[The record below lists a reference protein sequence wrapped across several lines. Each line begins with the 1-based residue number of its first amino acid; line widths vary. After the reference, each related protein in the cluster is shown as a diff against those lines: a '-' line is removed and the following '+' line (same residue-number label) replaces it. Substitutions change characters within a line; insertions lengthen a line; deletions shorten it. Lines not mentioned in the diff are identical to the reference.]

1 MKKIAK
7 WLTTSK
13 YMIPVLLLF
22 VILGAG
28 ATMAWF
34 TDTEAATNV
43 IRIGNSD
50 ITVIEKV
57 EELKKTDIG
66 IKNEGSVPVYVR
78 MRVDY
83 PTGISYMKAD
93 GTTRTV
99 SVEAVRNQQYS
110 WTQGADDYWY
120 YEGVV
125 GPESKVSLYESVE
138 LKVDNPASGEME
150 RIKDLLDIT
159 VYGECIQ
166 SEGLPEEINTAQ
178 EAFAYMA
185 SLPEG
190 NE

>member
-13 YMIPVLLLF
+13 YMIPVLLVL

-93 GTTRTV
+93 GTTGTV
-99 SVEAVRNQQYS
+99 SVEAVRNEQYS
-110 WTQGADDYWY
+110 WTQGAYGYWY

-125 GPESKVSLYESVE
+125 GPDSTVFLYESVE

>member
-13 YMIPVLLLF
+13 YMIPVLLLL

-34 TDTEAATNV
+34 TDTEAAINV

-50 ITVIEKV
+50 ITVTETV
-57 EELKKTDIG
+57 EGLKKTKIG

-83 PTGISYMKAD
+83 PIGISYTKKD
-93 GTTRTV
+93 GTTGTV
-99 SVEAVRNQQYS
+99 SVETVRNQQYS
-110 WTQGADDYWY
+110 WTQEADGYWY
-120 YEGVV
+120 YGGVV
-125 GPESKVSLYESVE
+125 GPDSIVDLYESVE
-138 LKVDNPASGEME
+138 LKVDNPADGEME

-159 VYGECIQ
+159 VYGECVQ
-166 SEGLPEEINTAQ
+166 RDGLPEGIGTAQ
-178 EAFAYMA
+178 AAFAYIA